1 MSGPLQ
7 LIAATV
13 PSGARLD
20 GVLAEVDRLQALR
33 AIRVLDV
40 LLVERAPGGEVAALS
55 MGQDDD
61 FGDLLTRL
69 MPTGGAGG
77 GENGDAAAELWAL
90 AQSLPAGA
98 LGVFFLVE
106 HRWAQGI
113 FDAIGEQGGAVLG
126 AGLISS
132 ESAAVVQDELTAWE
146 EAARSIAVAQAAEAD
161 ARLQTV
167 AARAE
172 TDQAVAALAGI
183 RAQAAAEA
191 VQVLTV
197 AGLVESAA
205 THEALDALTAAGLII
220 ATADAIA
227 ASAVDADATIVALAD
242 EAAAEAIEED
252 VAAIK
257 AAQDKRDNAATA
269 ASVTP
274 AEIRVLRYLPT
285 KLTFALIADKLGI
298 SRGAAK
304 QRAERLY
311 RKLGVHTRADAVER
325 ARTLRVLP

>member
-1 MSGPLQ
+1 MSGPLE
-7 LIAATV
+7 LIAASV

-20 GVLAEVDRLQALR
+20 GVVAEVDRVEALGG
-33 AIRVLDV
+33 IRVLDM
-40 LLVERAPGGEVAALS
+40 LLLDREPGGDVVAFSL
-55 MGQDDD
+55 GQDED
-61 FGDLLTRL
+61 FGDLLARL
-69 MPTGGAGG
+69 MPI
-77 GENGDAAAELWAL
+77 GDAVRVEGGDATAELWAL

-98 LGVFFLVE
+98 SGVFFLVE
-106 HRWAQGI
+106 HRWAKGI
-113 FDAIGEQGGAVLG
+113 FDAIEEQGGAVLG
-126 AGLISS
+126 AGLLSS
-132 ESAAVVQDELTAWE
+132 EIASVVQDELMAVE
-146 EAARSIAVAQAAEAD
+146 DVAQSIAIAQAAEAE
-161 ARLQTV
+161 ARLRTV

-172 TDQAVAALAGI
+172 ADQAVAALAEI

-191 VQVLTV
+191 VRVLTV

-205 THEALDALTAAGLII
+205 THEALDALIDAGLII
-220 ATADAIA
+220 ASAEEIAVRAVVADTVMV
-227 ASAVDADATIVALAD
+227 AVAD

-252 VAAIK
+252 VAAIE
-257 AAQDKRDNAATA
+257 AAQDKKNNAATA

-311 RKLGVHTRADAVER
+311 QKLGVHTRGDAVER

>member
-1 MSGPLQ
+1 MSGPLE
-7 LIAATV
+7 LIAASV

-20 GVLAEVDRLQALR
+20 GVVAEVDRVEALGG
-33 AIRVLDV
+33 IRVLDM
-40 LLVERAPGGEVAALS
+40 LLLDREPGGDVVAFSL
-55 MGQDDD
+55 GQDED
-61 FGDLLTRL
+61 FGDLLARL
-69 MPTGGAGG
+69 MPI
-77 GENGDAAAELWAL
+77 GDAVRVEGGDATAELWAL

-98 LGVFFLVE
+98 SGVFFLVE
-106 HRWAQGI
+106 HRWAKGI
-113 FDAIGEQGGAVLG
+113 FDAIEEQGGAVLG
-126 AGLISS
+126 AGLLSS
-132 ESAAVVQDELTAWE
+132 EIASVVQDELMAVE
-146 EAARSIAVAQAAEAD
+146 DVAQSIAIAQAAEAE
-161 ARLQTV
+161 ARLRTV

-172 TDQAVAALAGI
+172 ADQAVAALAEI

-191 VQVLTV
+191 VRVLTV

-205 THEALDALTAAGLII
+205 THEALDALIDAGLII
-220 ATADAIA
+220 ASAEEIA
-227 ASAVDADATIVALAD
+227 VRAVDADTVMVAVAD

-252 VAAIK
+252 VAAIE
-257 AAQDKRDNAATA
+257 AAQDKRNNAATA

-311 RKLGVHTRADAVER
+311 QKLGVYTRGDAVER

>member
-1 MSGPLQ
+1 MSGPLE
-7 LIAATV
+7 LIAASV

-20 GVLAEVDRLQALR
+20 GVVAEVDRVEALGG
-33 AIRVLDV
+33 IRVLDM
-40 LLVERAPGGEVAALS
+40 LLLDREPGGDVVAFSL
-55 MGQDDD
+55 GQDED
-61 FGDLLTRL
+61 FGDLLARL
-69 MPTGGAGG
+69 MPI
-77 GENGDAAAELWAL
+77 GDAVRVEGGDATAELWAL

-98 LGVFFLVE
+98 SGVFFLVE
-106 HRWAQGI
+106 HRWAKGI
-113 FDAIGEQGGAVLG
+113 FDAIEEQGGAVLG
-126 AGLISS
+126 AGLLSS
-132 ESAAVVQDELTAWE
+132 EIASVVQDELMAVE
-146 EAARSIAVAQAAEAD
+146 DVAQSIAIAQAAEAE
-161 ARLQTV
+161 ARLRTV

-172 TDQAVAALAGI
+172 ADQVVAALAEI

-191 VQVLTV
+191 VRVLTV

-205 THEALDALTAAGLII
+205 THEALDALIDAGLII
-220 ATADAIA
+220 ASAEEIA
-227 ASAVDADATIVALAD
+227 VRAVDADTVMVAVAD

-252 VAAIK
+252 VAAIE
-257 AAQDKRDNAATA
+257 AAQDKRNNAATA

-311 RKLGVHTRADAVER
+311 QKLGVYTRGDAVER

>member
-7 LIAATV
+7 LIAASI
-13 PSGARLD
+13 PSGGRLD
-20 GVLAEVDRLQALR
+20 GVLAEIDRIQALG
-33 AIRVLDV
+33 AIRVLDM
-40 LLVERAPGGEVAALS
+40 LLVEREPGGEVAALS
-55 MGQDDD
+55 MGQDED
-61 FGDLLTRL
+61 FGDLLAQL
-69 MPTGGAGG
+69 MPPG
-77 GENGDAAAELWAL
+77 GENGDATAELWAL
-90 AQSLPAGA
+90 ARSLPADA
-98 LGVFFLVE
+98 SGVFFLVE

-113 FDAIGEQGGAVLG
+113 FDAIDEQGGAVLG
-126 AGLISS
+126 AGLLSS
-132 ESAAVVQDELTAWE
+132 ELASVVQDELMALE
-146 EAARSIAVAQAAEAD
+146 DAAQSIGDAQTAEAE

-172 TDQAVAALAGI
+172 ANQAVAALTEI
-183 RAQAAAEA
+183 RAQTAAEA
-191 VQVLTV
+191 LRVLTV

-220 ATADAIA
+220 STAEEITAR
-227 ASAVDADATIVALAD
+227 AVDADALMVAVAD
-242 EAAAEAIEED
+242 EAAAEAIAED
-252 VAAIK
+252 TAAIQ
-257 AAQDKRDNAATA
+257 AAQQKKNNAATA

-311 RKLGVHTRADAVER
+311 QKLGVHTRADAVER

>member
-1 MSGPLQ
+1 MSGPLE
-7 LIAATV
+7 LIAASV
-13 PSGARLD
+13 PPGARLD
-20 GVLAEVDRLQALR
+20 GVLAEIDRVQALGG
-33 AIRVLDV
+33 IRVLDM
-40 LLVERAPGGEVAALS
+40 LLVERTPGGEVAALS
-55 MGQDDD
+55 LGQDED
-61 FGDLLTRL
+61 FGDLLARL
-69 MPTGGAGG
+69 MPI
-77 GENGDAAAELWAL
+77 GDAARVEGGDATAELWAL

-98 LGVFFLVE
+98 SGVFFLVE

-113 FDAIGEQGGAVLG
+113 FDAIEEQGGAVLG
-126 AGLISS
+126 AGLLSS
-132 ESAAVVQDELTAWE
+132 EIASVVQDELMAVE
-146 EAARSIAVAQAAEAD
+146 DMAQSIAIAQAAEAE
-161 ARLQTV
+161 ARLRTV

-172 TDQAVAALAGI
+172 ADQAVAALAEI

-191 VQVLTV
+191 VRVLTV

-205 THEALDALTAAGLII
+205 THEALDALIDAGLII
-220 ATADAIA
+220 ASAEEIA
-227 ASAVDADATIVALAD
+227 VRAVDADTVMVAVAD

-252 VAAIK
+252 VAAIE
-257 AAQDKRDNAATA
+257 AAQDKRNNAATA
-269 ASVTP
+269 ASVIP

-311 RKLGVHTRADAVER
+311 QKLGVHTRGDAVER